1 MRQSGRECWVRFW
14 TCASKAYLELN
25 PVPAD
30 RESWF
35 VEVLDEKSGK
45 ALNHFNKKA
54 KGAFV
59 RAALLSGLESISDV
73 ESVAASAGLEARVS
87 KGKVELLV
95 PAGF

>member
-1 MRQSGRECWVRFW
+1 MLGQVLDMR
-14 TCASKAYLELN
+14 SKAYLELN
-25 PVPAD
+25 PVPVD
-30 RESWF
+30 RGSWF

-59 RAALLSGLESISDV
+59 RAALLRGLKSISDV
-73 ESVAASAGLEARVS
+73 ESVAASAGLGARVS